1 MNSMHHVLVLIF
13 KYLMVDEIM
22 SFVCSINMRSLWME
36 AGTRKY
42 LLLAMSLFT
51 YWLWKSHSLI
61 D

>member
-22 SFVCSINMRSLWME
+22 SFVCSINMRALWME

>member
-22 SFVCSINMRSLWME
+22 SFVCSINMRFLWME
-36 AGTRKY
+36 AGTRY
-42 LLLAMSLFT
+42 LLLTMSLFT